1 VRRLASTAA
10 LLAVLCLALSAGG
23 TAAAAGA
30 SITIT
35 AAEMTTDAAG
45 MVVATG
51 RVRISDGT
59 NVAEGARVV
68 LDTRRRVA
76 VFTPGVVRGPQGV
89 LQGRRLTVR
98 YVTTR
103 LTEVKAE
110 GDATIEL
117 QTTRI
122 AAGEITLG
130 LVDQRVTAAGRVRV
144 QAPPDVQAEGARLQF
159 QRRTGLLTLA
169 GQVRVQTA
177 QGVAEGTRLE
187 ARIGLQEIRM
197 WGDVRVRFGDIAAR
211 ADAATLL
218 LPAKRAILTGAVRVE
233 QRGRVLWA
241 ERVTVDYG
249 AGRVVAEGPLRM
261 RIPDPAGP

>member
-1 VRRLASTAA
+1 MRRLASTAA
-10 LLAVLCLALSAGG
+10 LLAVLCLTLPPAG
-23 TAAAAGA
+23 AAAAGA

-89 LQGRRLTVR
+89 LRGRRLTVR

-110 GDATIEL
+110 GDAFIEL
-117 QTTRI
+117 QSTRI
-122 AAGEITLG
+122 AAGAITLG

-144 QAPPDVQAEGARLQF
+144 QAPPDVRAEGARLQF

-177 QGVAEGTRLE
+177 QGVAAGTRLE
-187 ARIGLQEIRM
+187 ARIGLQEVRM
-197 WGDVRVRFGDIAAR
+197 WGDVRARFGDIAAR

-261 RIPDPAGP
+261 RIPDATAP